1 MSEIKNYPLRI
12 PQDTYEKLLERT
24 KHTGN
29 SVNAEIIS
37 LIEYGLATVRIPVVG
52 TVDDDGNITLTNYWD
67 TPEGMKEAAERG

>member
-12 PQDTYEKLLERT
+12 PQDTYNKLLKHT

-52 TVDDDGNITLTNYWD
+52 KVDADGNVTLTNYWD
-67 TPEGMKEAAERG
+67 TPEGIEQSR

>member
-12 PQDTYEKLLERT
+12 PQDTYDRLLART
-24 KHTGN
+24 NHTGN

-52 TVDDDGNITLTNYWD
+52 MVDEDGNVTLTNYWE